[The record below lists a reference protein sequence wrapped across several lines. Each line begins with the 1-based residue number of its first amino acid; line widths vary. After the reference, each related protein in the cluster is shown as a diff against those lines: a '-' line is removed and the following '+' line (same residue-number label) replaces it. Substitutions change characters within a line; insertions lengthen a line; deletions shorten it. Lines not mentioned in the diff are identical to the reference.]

1 MDYDKVTNPFITLKR
16 MSGDKEQDFTA
27 QLNTAPPNVDND
39 QYKSNL
45 KESNHSLYSDKREEK
60 LRMGENTNT
69 FENYAITL
77 LDIDNIIYEYFVNV
91 IRPQVLDTNGS
102 VINVP
107 VRHASPEK
115 WHAIQNDGAYRDAK
129 GQIQRPMIIFTRTSV
144 SRDDEFVHFNKYLS
158 VPFVKKFD
166 SKNMYDKF
174 SILNDM
180 QPVYEVHN
188 VTFPDHVVLNYDFT
202 MNTDYVEQ
210 MNSLVEKINFASD
223 DYWGDPKRFKFRTK
237 IDSFSNTV
245 ESSDTDDR
253 NVSTTFSL
261 TVNAYLLP
269 EVFDDRTLVQRQVS
283 KRKVLWGTEAVAS
296 DDPRILGNRDT
307 SLLTN
312 KKELGTGTR
321 TVVMD
326 RKFSELFIDERTVF
340 YDVRLRMDEEYYT
353 IETDD
358 DSYMFSVEDGADESV
373 FIWDYER
380 DEVVMREG
388 DAINIKSGSH
398 NFELKIS
405 KKSVE
410 SFTIKRV

>member
-16 MSGDKEQDFTA
+16 MSGDQEQNFTA

-60 LRMGENTNT
+60 LRMGESTRT

-115 WHAIQNDGAYRDAK
+115 WFAIQNDGPYRDAK

-144 SRDDEFVHFNKYLS
+144 AKDDEFVHFNKYLS

-174 SILNDM
+174 SLLNDM

-202 MNTDYVEQ
+202 MSTDYVEQ

-245 ESSDTDDR
+245 EASSDDDR

-261 TVNAYLLP
+261 TVNAYLIP
-269 EVFDDRTLVQRQVS
+269 EVFDERMTVQRQVS

-296 DDPRILGNRDT
+296 DDPRLLGNADA
-307 SLLTN
+307 SSFTN
-312 KKELGTGTR
+312 KKDPVAGTR
-321 TVVMD
+321 MIIMD
-326 RKFSELFIDERTVF
+326 RKFSELFIDAETIV
-340 YDVRLRMDEEYYT
+340 YDVRLRLDEEYYT
-353 IETDD
+353 VETDD
-358 DSYMFSVEDGADESV
+358 DSYMFRVENDDDSAV

-380 DEVVMREG
+380 DEVVMHEG
-388 DAINIKSGSH
+388 DKLNINAGSQT
-398 NFELKIS
+398 FELEIS
-405 KKSVE
+405 KNSVE